1 MNEPEARKY
10 IKNLILSSSPLR
22 DKALERF
29 KKRFGHAFWETKEPV
44 PTQEPLDLVKIAEEI
59 GLTEKQP

>member
-1 MNEPEARKY
+1 MDN
-10 IKNLILSSSPLR
+10 KNK

-44 PTQEPLDLVKIAEEI
+44 RFESTLDLVKIAEEI

>member
-1 MNEPEARKY
+1 MDENSARKY
-10 IKNLILSSSPLR
+10 IKNLILSGSPLR

-44 PTQEPLDLVKIAEEI
+44 RFESTLDLVKVAKEI
-59 GLTEKQP
+59 GLTE